1 MLHTDVL
8 GMLGGSVADPAPAIS
23 IPVGITIGL
32 LASFVQSLGD
42 FLLRFPFVR

>member
-8 GMLGGSVADPAPAIS
+8 GTLGGSVADPAPAIS